1 MSRSSYL
8 KLQDLVERLDK
19 LSRAYAAL
27 SWFSECSAEVPADR
41 VGHVMM
47 PIDDLMVALLSD
59 FRSFLDSLRET
70 S

>member
-1 MSRSSYL
+1 MSRSSYSEL
-8 KLQDLVERLDK
+8 FDLVERLDK
-19 LSRAYAAL
+19 LARAYAAL

-47 PIDDLMVALLSD
+47 PIDDLMAVLLAD
-59 FRSFLDSLRET
+59 FRAFLESLRET